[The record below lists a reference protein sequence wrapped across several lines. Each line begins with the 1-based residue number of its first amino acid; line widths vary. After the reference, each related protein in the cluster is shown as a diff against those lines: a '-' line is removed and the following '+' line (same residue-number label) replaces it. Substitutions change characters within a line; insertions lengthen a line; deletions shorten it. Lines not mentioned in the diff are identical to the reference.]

1 MREDN
6 ERITKLE
13 NLNQNL
19 NSAVQEKENVVA
31 QNQIQTQNLSSKV
44 TQLDEENREL
54 QDKLRAKNRLIE
66 DLEFNQSSSK
76 RRIKALEDELE
87 VKDSELRNLRTT
99 VGELTSSTAGM
110 EIRLKTTENS
120 LKEARKMIEE
130 LETLTT
136 AQHSTIEVYQENQRN
151 HETERRKL
159 HNIIQE
165 LKGNIRVF
173 CRVRPDIIPDLIN
186 RNDYSSNSSHH
197 FSHIAFTGDKSLE
210 MIRGPDKPGSTSS
223 SVSGKSEK
231 FSFEFDH
238 VFTDAASQECI
249 FEEVSQLVQS
259 SIDGYNVCIF
269 AYGQTGSGKTYT
281 MEGED
286 NDGDRGIIPR
296 ALLKIYQEASSLQE
310 RGWKYQIHA
319 NFVEIY
325 NEEIRDLLTTE
336 KGLKHEIKRMDSKS
350 DEIYVTNLQTED
362 VTDGENIDQLL
373 CRAKRARAVAATNC
387 NERSSRSHSVF
398 ILKIQ
403 GSNDK
408 TGETCSGSLNL
419 VDLAGSERLKDSG
432 STGIRL
438 EETKNINTS
447 LSNLSKVILALANKD
462 AHIPY
467 RDSKLTHLL
476 MNSLGGNSKTLMF
489 VNLSPKIESFNES
502 LNSLRFAKRVNQCQ
516 IGTASKKIAL

>member
-1 MREDN
+1 MERKMREDN

-31 QNQIQTQNLSSKV
+31 QNQLQTQNLSSKV
-44 TQLDEENREL
+44 TQLDEENSEL
-54 QDKLRAKNRLIE
+54 QDQLRAKNRLIE

-197 FSHIAFTGDKSLE
+197 VSHIAFTGEKSLE

-238 VFTDAASQECI
+238 VFTDEA
-249 FEEVSQLVQS
+249 SQLVQS

-281 MEGED
+281 MEG
-286 NDGDRGIIPR
+286 
-296 ALLKIYQEASSLQE
+296 
-310 RGWKYQIHA
+310 
-319 NFVEIY
+319 
-325 NEEIRDLLTTE
+325 
-336 KGLKHEIKRMDSKS
+336 
-350 DEIYVTNLQTED
+350 
-362 VTDGENIDQLL
+362 
-373 CRAKRARAVAATNC
+373 
-387 NERSSRSHSVF
+387 
-398 ILKIQ
+398 
-403 GSNDK
+403 
-408 TGETCSGSLNL
+408 
-419 VDLAGSERLKDSG
+419 
-432 STGIRL
+432 
-438 EETKNINTS
+438 
-447 LSNLSKVILALANKD
+447 
-462 AHIPY
+462 
-467 RDSKLTHLL
+467 
-476 MNSLGGNSKTLMF
+476 
-489 VNLSPKIESFNES
+489 
-502 LNSLRFAKRVNQCQ
+502 
-516 IGTASKKIAL
+516 